1 MYKNDRKA
9 TRVGCDKKKNKHYR
23 EKFRRRFNMK
33 KSIEQIRELTNKAH
47 ELRNG
52 STGLYRSFQEEFR
65 SKQSDIRNNRD
76 FTPAGKQK
84 LIESLQKKQTT
95 KLLQLARSQ
104 HSQYRD
110 LLKQAKKDAEDLI
123 HSKAPKVDA
132 EVQERFDKR
141 LREFKTELMLTNPQR
156 GTQLL
161 KDFVRS
167 VEDQALA
174 SQVKD
179 QFAEII
185 QPILNDSSKPEISKL
200 FEDVKSSAQN
210 PETFEA
216 QNLADFAESMMQ
228 SKFFDQLVE
237 VKAGEDLGDAAKM
250 FLNDT
255 DEYFKLYPE
264 ADKPQSDLKTTDEI
278 LLEEEA
284 KL

>member
-1 MYKNDRKA
+1 
-9 TRVGCDKKKNKHYR
+9 
-23 EKFRRRFNMK
+23 MK

-47 ELRNG
+47 ELKNG

-65 SKQSDIRNNRD
+65 AKRSDISANRD
-76 FTPAGKQK
+76 YTASGKVK
-84 LIESLQKKQTT
+84 LIEALQKKQTT

-123 HSKAPKVDA
+123 HNKAPKVDA

-174 SQVKD
+174 AQVKD

-200 FEDVKSSAQN
+200 FEDVKSRAQN
-210 PETFEA
+210 PETVEA
-216 QNLADFAESMMQ
+216 QNLADFADSMAR

-237 VKAGEDLGDAAKM
+237 ERAGGDLGDAAKM
-250 FLNDT
+250 FLNRSE
-255 DEYFKLYPE
+255 EYFELYKE
-264 ADKPQSDLKTTDEI
+264 EDKPQSDLKTTDEI

>member
-1 MYKNDRKA
+1 
-9 TRVGCDKKKNKHYR
+9 
-23 EKFRRRFNMK
+23 MK

-65 SKQSDIRNNRD
+65 AKRSDINANRD
-76 FTPAGKQK
+76 YTASGKVK
-84 LIESLQKKQTT
+84 LIEALQKKQTT

-123 HSKAPKVDA
+123 HSRAPKVDA

-174 SQVKD
+174 AQVKD
-179 QFAEII
+179 QFSEII

-200 FEDVKSSAQN
+200 FEDVKSRAQN
-210 PETFEA
+210 PETAEA
-216 QNLADFAESMMQ
+216 QNLADFSESMMQ

-237 VKAGEDLGDAAKM
+237 DRAGGDLGDAAKM
-250 FLNDT
+250 FLNRS
-255 DEYFKLYPE
+255 DEYFELYPE
-264 ADKPQSDLKTTDEI
+264 DDKSQSDLKTIDDVM
-278 LLEEEA
+278 LEESA
-284 KL
+284 KQ